1 MNLKAILCDFDGTLV
16 DKDLKYSLQV
26 KTLISKIKSK
36 KIRFSLATGRAYYGP
51 VQKFLDELKLYDYH
65 IFHGGA
71 MIYHNKTKNT
81 LLYQP
86 ISEQSVEKIVNYF
99 KTEKLFFGL
108 ETKKSVYLSKLAA
121 VPTYI
126 NRESSRHLKELKN
139 YKDVLKIV
147 ITININN
154 LSEAQV
160 EKHIDYLTKSCK
172 DISILK
178 IKIINFGLDITSEKA
193 TKHTAVLEYE
203 RLLNIP
209 RQQIVAIGDGYNDYP
224 LFTACDYKIA
234 MENAPQELKE
244 IADFI
249 APTVDNNGTE
259 VALQHIISKFL

>member
-1 MNLKAILCDFDGTLV
+1 M
-16 DKDLKYSLQV
+16 
-26 KTLISKIKSK
+26 
-36 KIRFSLATGRAYYGP
+36 
-51 VQKFLDELKLYDYH
+51 
-65 IFHGGA
+65 
-71 MIYHNKTKNT
+71 
-81 LLYQP
+81 
-86 ISEQSVEKIVNYF
+86 
-99 KTEKLFFGL
+99 
-108 ETKKSVYLSKLAA
+108 
-121 VPTYI
+121 
-126 NRESSRHLKELKN
+126 
-139 YKDVLKIV
+139 
-147 ITININN
+147 
-154 LSEAQV
+154 
-160 EKHIDYLTKSCK
+160 TKSCK